1 MKEFYYIERVQQWI
15 NINKII
21 TVFRIPDGWSILLE
35 GNHNVPLNETEYAEL
50 ETRLKEPVKPEEK
63 KTEEGQE

>member
-21 TVFRIPDGWSILLE
+21 TVFRIPDGWSIILE
-35 GNHNVPLNETEYAEL
+35 GNQNVPLNETEYTEL
-50 ETRLKEPVKPEEK
+50 VARLREPAKPEEK
-63 KTEEGQE
+63 KNEEGQD